1 MKLEGPEIKRAIGEF
16 EDDLA
21 RREARQDNDRDGRL
35 LADCSL
41 RAEVRL
47 YYDLLVPPD
56 SDRPH
61 PLLVA
66 LHGYGGN
73 KKQMMREASEMAP
86 PWFAIAAL
94 QALHQHIREPRTPGE
109 PLRYGFGWLT
119 NFRPAESIALHH
131 DALFALIERAVAEGV
146 ADGKKIFLLGFSQ
159 SVALIYRFVF
169 KHTDLVRGAVCI
181 CGGLPGDWETNDEY
195 RPSRTAI
202 LHLCGARDE
211 FYPPERVRD
220 YVTKL
225 SARASR
231 VELRSY
237 DAGHEISDAMR
248 AAVRSWLAEMT
259 NS

>member
-1 MKLEGPEIKRAIGEF
+1 MKLEGPEVKRAIGAF

-21 RREARQDNDRDGRL
+21 RREAGENGERNGRL

-47 YYDLLVPPD
+47 YYDLLLPPGSAD
-56 SDRPH
+56 PC

-73 KKQMMREASEMAP
+73 KKQMLREASKAVP
-86 PWFAIAAL
+86 QGFAIAAL
-94 QALHQHIREPRTPGE
+94 QALHQHIREPRAPGE

-159 SVALIYRFVF
+159 SVALIYRFIF
-169 KHTDLVRGAVCI
+169 KHADLVRGAVCI
-181 CGGLPGDWETNDEY
+181 CGGLPGDWETNEEY

-202 LHLCGARDE
+202 LHLCGTHDE

-220 YVTKL
+220 YAAKL
-225 SARASR
+225 SMRASR
-231 VELRSY
+231 VEVRSY
-237 DAGHEISDAMR
+237 DAAHEITDEMR
-248 AAVRSWLAEMT
+248 DDVRSWLANMA
-259 NS
+259 SL